1 MAVVAQLYAEAAL
14 SLDQESFSDLL
25 EFQKACRKEDITF
38 FNSSLISFA
47 EKKKVL
53 DKVGLSKKA
62 LGFLYQL
69 TLKKRWNHFKS
80 IIDKCLVLLDQKQG
94 VLKGEIYSVQDISDK
109 ELTQIK
115 QSLTQI
121 FKNKK
126 IQLQKKQRK
135 DLLGGIRVEI
145 GGFCFDNSVSHHLNQ
160 FKEQVK
166 SYGC

>member
-1 MAVVAQLYAEAAL
+1 MAVVAQLYAEVAL
-14 SLDQESFSDLL
+14 GLDQESFSDLL
-25 EFQKACRKEDITF
+25 EFQKACKKEDITF

-53 DKVGLSKKA
+53 DKIGLSKKA

-80 IIDKCLVLLDQKQG
+80 IVEKCLVLLDQKQG

-115 QSLTQI
+115 QSLAQI
-121 FKNKK
+121 LKTRKFNCRKNKEK
-126 IQLQKKQRK
+126 I
-135 DLLGGIRVEI
+135 
-145 GGFCFDNSVSHHLNQ
+145 
-160 FKEQVK
+160 
-166 SYGC
+166 Y